1 MEPQIIFITNS
12 IPSGS
17 AFGVLANTG
26 ENVFIPPNVS
36 NSIDLQVGEERKAI
50 IIPNSSD
57 MSHKTP
63 WFAVKILPLDD
74 DNENVV
80 KLFPERTE
88 EETRRLSPE
97 QVDDS
102 IMEVLENYD
111 EDFFSAADLAEE
123 TGIDKKTVGNSC
135 MRLFNAGRISKAD
148 VYSRV
153 GQSRPTMCLWA
164 VGIDCFNSFSDR

>member
-135 MRLFNAGRISKAD
+135 MRLFNAGRIAKAD

-153 GQSRPTMCLWA
+153 GQSCPTMCLWA

>member
-36 NSIDLQVGEERKAI
+36 NSIDLHVGEERKAI

-123 TGIDKKTVGNSC
+123 TCIDKKTVGNSC
-135 MRLFNAGRISKAD
+135 MRLFNAGRIAKAD

-153 GQSRPTMCLWA
+153 GQ
-164 VGIDCFNSFSDR
+164 